1 MTCDVF
7 TLCCSFLSTLQTPA
21 GGSVTCVVLSCRQMH
36 GQPTYLLN
44 TYLYNDRDS
53 SPPHPFIVL
62 PTSITLPPLPS
73 SPPLTLHPFRPLP
86 AALLPNLS
94 LPCLPT
100 PVLLLFPSSFSSPIC
115 FFSFAWLHHHNFQG
129 NVLKGFLSCN
139 TRSYPLVSD
148 GSSDAVPLH
157 YLYVCVYVVVYI
169 CSCL

>member
-1 MTCDVF
+1 MGS
-7 TLCCSFLSTLQTPA
+7 LLSL
-21 GGSVTCVVLSCRQMH
+21 LS
-36 GQPTYLLN
+36 PLSSLL
-44 TYLYNDRDS
+44 S
-53 SPPHPFIVL
+53 SSSSSSSSSL
-62 PTSITLPPLPS
+62 PLPPLPS

-148 GSSDAVPLH
+148 GSSDA
-157 YLYVCVYVVVYI
+157 
-169 CSCL
+169 

>member
-1 MTCDVF
+1 
-7 TLCCSFLSTLQTPA
+7 
-21 GGSVTCVVLSCRQMH
+21 MH

-157 YLYVCVYVVVYI
+157 YLYVCVYVFVYI